1 MRMTEATI
9 FCLRI
14 PFVEAFS
21 HSTSARAYSDSIVVR
36 VTAAD
41 GTVGYG
47 EGVARPYVTGETVES
62 CVTYIVSELWPAVAR
77 TDYADISRSH
87 DPLSALSSII
97 DSLPDH
103 EAEGLIAGHGART
116 AIELAL
122 IDCLLRSQKLSLGEL
137 LPAKRPSVTYSGVI
151 TAGSADAAV
160 RHARYLKL
168 FGIKHLKIKI
178 GATNP
183 VARVAAIRRAVGPET
198 SLRVDANGA
207 YDPETANRV
216 LSALQEFAIDAAEQP
231 IGRGD
236 PAELA
241 QLAAISPIPIM
252 VDESLV
258 TIEDASALVAANAC
272 HYFNLR
278 LSKCGGII
286 RTLQMARL
294 AESAGLRLQLGSHV
308 GETAILSA
316 AGRHVAAYLSD
327 VDFVEGSYGRLL
339 LTEDISQDSI
349 VFGHGGVAPLL
360 PGHGLG
366 IKVRE
371 EVLRQ
376 YAPNIITLASRTRPA
391 RFRKGG
397 SGNVS
402 TNEEHYPL
410 AGTARESTAGSG
422 CEVSRTCPTMLPAK
436 AVEG

>member
-21 HSTSARAYSDSIVVR
+21 HSTSARVYSDSIVVR

-216 LSALQEFAIDAAEQP
+216 LSASRSKTPQRWLPQTPATTSTCGFRSAAESFALCRWL
-231 IGRGD
+231 GWLR
-236 PAELA
+236 A
-241 QLAAISPIPIM
+241 QGCAFS
-252 VDESLV
+252 
-258 TIEDASALVAANAC
+258 
-272 HYFNLR
+272 
-278 LSKCGGII
+278 
-286 RTLQMARL
+286 
-294 AESAGLRLQLGSHV
+294 
-308 GETAILSA
+308 SA
-316 AGRHVAAYLSD
+316 ATSGKRQFFRPPGDTSP
-327 VDFVEGSYGRLL
+327 RICP
-339 LTEDISQDSI
+339 TWISS
-349 VFGHGGVAPLL
+349 
-360 PGHGLG
+360 
-366 IKVRE
+366 
-371 EVLRQ
+371 
-376 YAPNIITLASRTRPA
+376 
-391 RFRKGG
+391 KG
-397 SGNVS
+397 
-402 TNEEHYPL
+402 P
-410 AGTARESTAGSG
+410 TAGY
-422 CEVSRTCPTMLPAK
+422 C
-436 AVEG
+436 